1 MPKSKTSRRTSES
14 TEVSY
19 FDINQLE
26 LAYINRVLRNP
37 RGRVPPSVRISR
49 KRRILELQRRNLLE
63 LCRGSK
69 RERRSSSL
77 ESELR
82 KILSGEKRL
91 SLRCFMFR

>member
-1 MPKSKTSRRTSES
+1 MPKSKTSRRTSET

-26 LAYINRVLRNP
+26 LAYINRVLKNP
-37 RGRVPPSVRISR
+37 KGRVPSFVDISR
-49 KRRILELQRRNLLE
+49 KKRVLELQKRNLLE
-63 LCRGSK
+63 LCRSSN